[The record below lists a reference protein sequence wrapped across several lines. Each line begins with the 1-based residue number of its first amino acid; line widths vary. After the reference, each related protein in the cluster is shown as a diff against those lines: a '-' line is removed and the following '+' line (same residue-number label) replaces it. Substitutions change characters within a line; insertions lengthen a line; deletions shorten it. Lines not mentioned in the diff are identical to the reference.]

1 MRKSLRNDQSGYTM
15 VLVLVAMLIVSLLST
30 AVISMASSNLKI
42 GVEEREFQASY
53 YIAEAG
59 AVYYTDQI
67 KKKVWDIYKD
77 TAVTNESQFY
87 AKVASELSSTLTLP
101 LGLFDE
107 EYGGQPEARVSF
119 IQTSGDTNPR
129 TYSLVSEGT
138 NDDTTRIV
146 QKEIILNYTTSGI
159 PGDLLAVFSD
169 GDMTFSNGTVVGP
182 VGTNENIIIKG
193 DPTIGDYHL
202 YDTSPTADID
212 DRTDYWMDKP
222 GVHGEKKPLGEKR
235 TYALPPFP
243 DFPEVI
249 DCDDLSSE
257 VQIKNWGP
265 SYSSTLDLDSHDKA
279 YVNSINLSSGDV
291 FNINVGDSDK
301 ILMIDNFNLAQGTIN
316 VIGNGTLSIYI
327 RSKFTIEGSTVF
339 NPSLYNTIES
349 KNAAAEKLSIYI
361 GDSPNNQTI
370 DLAKDIR
377 LNGSIYAE
385 KADLKIGGSGGLI
398 GNIITG
404 GDDVEIVGGS
414 SATSNLI
421 FAPKAKVS
429 MNGSGL
435 VKGAIISNEFY
446 MDGGA
451 KVIYEPDNIPSTP
464 MIPVTLDNII
474 PMVGGTRER

>member
-1 MRKSLRNDQSGYTM
+1 MRKSLRKDQSGYTM

-42 GVEEREFQASY
+42 GVKEREFQASY

-67 KKKVWDIYKD
+67 KKKVWDIYND

-182 VGTNENIIIKG
+182 VGTNSDINVTGNPEI
-193 DPTIGDYHL
+193 DDYYL
-202 YDTSPTADID
+202 YDSSQEIIVNSGNN
-212 DRTDYWMDKP
+212 WMDR
-222 GVHGEKKPLGEKR
+222 GRRGEKKPLGEMR
-235 TYALPPFP
+235 TYELPPFP
-243 DFPEVI
+243 VFPSMSHNGSMLVHNNNTTYDSI
-249 DCDDLSSE
+249 TLSDP
-257 VQIKNWGP
+257 V
-265 SYSSTLDLDSHDKA
+265 T
-279 YVNSINLSSGDV
+279 YVPGFVLGSGDTL
-291 FNINVGDSDK
+291 NINVGNTDK
-301 ILMIDNFNLAQGTIN
+301 ILMMDDFILSHGVFKLVGTGKLTLYIKNDFIVAGGTKINPSEFDTVDSKLLATEKLTIYVEKSN
-316 VIGNGTLSIYI
+316 PV
-327 RSKFTIEGSTVF
+327 KTIEF
-339 NPSLYNTIES
+339 ANDML
-349 KNAAAEKLSIYI
+349 
-361 GDSPNNQTI
+361 
-370 DLAKDIR
+370 
-377 LNGSIYAE
+377 LNGSFYSENAN
-385 KADLKIGGSGGLI
+385 LVLNGSGKMV
-398 GNIITG
+398 GNIFTG
-404 GDDVEIVGGS
+404 GLDVSIAGGS
-414 SATSNLI
+414 STLSQMI
-421 FAPKAKVS
+421 YAPNAYVH
-429 MNGSGL
+429 MDGSGA
-435 VKGAIISNEFY
+435 VNGPIISKTFY

-451 KVIYEPDNIPSTP
+451 TVNYNPGDTLPPTDILPPDIDDLVPT
-464 MIPVTLDNII
+464 
-474 PMVGGTRER
+474 VGGTRER